1 MEVKYL
7 GLILDMQLTWKAQSE
22 NMIRLI
28 GLCGPVTV
36 HLVKPGAKNLRVIVD
51 LHHGNHIHFP
61 LWLHGMATKGLI

>member
-1 MEVKYL
+1 ME
-7 GLILDMQLTWKAQSE
+7 TQSE

-36 HLVKPGAKNLRVIVD
+36 HLVKPGAKNLSVIVD